1 MYSRPE
7 NVFACFA
14 LNPDHP
20 GAGYRVGGL
29 YTFCRLISNDSAG
42 GSSTQPIW
50 VARNRVPKLTN
61 RNLDVQITLLLS
73 VNKN

>member
-14 LNPDHP
+14 LNPDYP

-29 YTFCRLISNDSAG
+29 YTLDDFISNNSAG

-50 VARNRVPKLTN
+50 AAKNRVPKLTN
-61 RNLDVQITLLLS
+61 RNLDVQIKLLLS
-73 VNKN
+73 LN